1 MINYAISTFNVI
13 VVIGKV
19 EAKVEKFRRRSTGKG
34 SGGGKHSLV
43 LTFCLSQDPVE
54 FGVHGRREQGLKIVH
69 DPRIF
74 KFSTILLIR
83 KTNQ

>member
-43 LTFCLSQDPVE
+43 LSSRVWSAWKEGARPEDCT
-54 FGVHGRREQGLKIVH
+54 
-69 DPRIF
+69 
-74 KFSTILLIR
+74 
-83 KTNQ
+83 

>member
-13 VVIGKV
+13 VLIGKV

-43 LTFCLSQDPVE
+43 LTFCLSQGHPTAI
-54 FGVHGRREQGLKIVH
+54 FGKYLFGRRFE
-69 DPRIF
+69 
-74 KFSTILLIR
+74 
-83 KTNQ
+83 N